1 MIELEQQDGLWIV
14 RINRVDKANSL
25 TAEMLGELARI
36 AEAAAGEAR
45 AFVVTASGE
54 KVFSA
59 GADLEEAR
67 AGLATDPVWE
77 RLSGAIAALSVPSLA
92 ALNGTVA
99 GGAFGMMLACDMR
112 LAVPGAGFFYPVARL
127 GFLPQPS
134 DPGRLAQLVGPSR
147 AKIILLAGQKIGAE
161 EAKAWGLVDRIVP
174 GETLLAAARELL
186 APALTGD
193 RAHIAAIKGMLAG

>member
-1 MIELEQQDGLWIV
+1 MIELEQEDGLWIV
-14 RINRVDKANSL
+14 RIDRTEKANSL
-25 TAEMLGELARI
+25 TAEMLGELARL
-36 AEAAAGEAR
+36 AEDAAGEAR
-45 AFVVTASGE
+45 AFVVTAAGE

-77 RLSGAIAALSVPSLA
+77 RLSGAIAALPVPSLA

-112 LAVPGAGFFYPVARL
+112 LAVPGAAFFYPVARL

-134 DPGRLAQLVGPSR
+134 DPGRLAHLVGPAR
-147 AKIILLAGQKIGAE
+147 AKMILLAGQKISAE
-161 EAKAWGLVDRIVP
+161 EARSWGLVDRIVP
-174 GETLLAAARELL
+174 GETLLEAARALL

-193 RAHIAAIKGMLAG
+193 RAHIAAIKAMLAG